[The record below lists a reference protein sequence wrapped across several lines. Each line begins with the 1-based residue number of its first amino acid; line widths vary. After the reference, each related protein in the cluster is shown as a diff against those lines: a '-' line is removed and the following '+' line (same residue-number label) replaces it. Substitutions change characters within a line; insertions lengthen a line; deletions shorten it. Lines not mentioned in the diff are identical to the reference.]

1 MKMKVYQFHPIAAA
15 ILFTI
20 LIMGVFGLVVVLP
33 IAFIT
38 WTWNALVT
46 NVSSLP
52 QISIWQ
58 AGLLYVALGILLYLF
73 GFVQVEV
80 EANKLD

>member
-1 MKMKVYQFHPIAAA
+1 MKVYQFHPLAAA

-33 IAFIT
+33 IAFIA
-38 WTWNALVT
+38 WTWNVIVT

-52 QISIWQ
+52 QINVWQ
-58 AGLLYVALGILLYLF
+58 ASLLYVAIGILLYLL
-73 GFVQVEV
+73 GFVQIEV
-80 EANKLD
+80 EANKVD

>member
-1 MKMKVYQFHPIAAA
+1 MKVYQFHPLAAA

-46 NVSSLP
+46 NISHLP
-52 QISIWQ
+52 QINVWQ
-58 AGLLYVALGILLYLF
+58 ASLLYIALGTLLYLL
-73 GFVQVEV
+73 GFVQIEV
-80 EANKLD
+80 EANKVD